1 MKRRF
6 LSGSVILPFLLLTLQ
21 SNAQKKTDRKKI
33 HEIAQTAKGHV
44 GMAMMSLEDGDTIT
58 LNGSDHFPMQ
68 SVFKL
73 PLAIAVLD
81 QVDKGKFSLDQVIHI
96 RKEDL
101 LPGTWSPIR
110 VKFPEGTDMKLSDI
124 LAYTVSQ
131 SDNNGCDLLF
141 RLVGGTAYVEQYIH
155 SLGVDSIA
163 IRATEEQASK
173 AWEVQYSNW
182 SSPVAM
188 LQLLKGVH
196 TGKYL
201 SKASNDFLLKI
212 MKETTTGPAR
222 MRGLLPKDAVVA
234 HKTGT
239 SDTNAD
245 GLTAATNDVGIVTL
259 PNGRHYAIAVFVSDT
274 KADTATREGVIA
286 QLTRLFWDGA
296 K

>member
-1 MKRRF
+1 MMKRI
-6 LSGSVILPFLLLTLQ
+6 LSGSVVLPFLLLTLQ
-21 SNAQKKTDRKKI
+21 SIAQKNTVRKKI
-33 HEIAQTAKGHV
+33 HDIAQTAHGHV

-58 LNGSDHFPMQ
+58 LNGKDRFPMQ

-73 PLAIAVLD
+73 PLALAVLD
-81 QVDKGKFSLDQVIHI
+81 QVDKGKFSLGQVIHI
-96 RKEDL
+96 YKEDL
-101 LPGTWSPIR
+101 LPNMWSPIR
-110 VKFPEGTDMKLSDI
+110 EKFPEGTDMKLSDI

-131 SDNNGCDLLF
+131 SDNSGCDLLF
-141 RLVGGTAYVEQYIH
+141 RLVGGTAYVEKYIH
-155 SLGVDSIA
+155 SLGIDSIA

-173 AWEVQYSNW
+173 AWGVQYTNW

-201 SKASNDFLLKI
+201 SKSSNDFLLKL
-212 MKETTTGPAR
+212 MTATTTGPKR
-222 MRGLLPKDAVVA
+222 MKGMLPEGAVVA

-245 GLTAATNDVGIVTL
+245 GITAATNDVGIVTL
-259 PNGRHYAIAVFVSDT
+259 PNGKHYGIVVFVSDT
-274 KADTATREGVIA
+274 KADTAIREGVIA

>member
-1 MKRRF
+1 MKRRI

-21 SNAQKKTDRKKI
+21 STAQKHVDRKKI
-33 HEIAQTAKGHV
+33 HDIAQTAHGHV

-58 LNGSDHFPMQ
+58 LNGNDRFPMQ

-81 QVDKGKFSLDQVIHI
+81 QVDKGKLSLNQVIHI
-96 RKEDL
+96 REKDL
-101 LPGTWSPIR
+101 LRNMWSPIR
-110 VKFPEGTDMKLSDI
+110 EKFPEGTDMKLSDI

-131 SDNNGCDLLF
+131 SDNSGCDLLF
-141 RLVGGTAYVEQYIH
+141 RLVGGTAYVDKYIH
-155 SLGVDSIA
+155 SLGIDSIA
-163 IRATEEQASK
+163 IKATEEQASK
-173 AWEVQYSNW
+173 AWNIQYTNW
-182 SSPVAM
+182 SSPIAM

-201 SKASNDFLLKI
+201 SKSTNEFLLKL
-212 MKETTTGPAR
+212 MTETTTGPKR
-222 MRGLLPKDAVVA
+222 MKGLLPENAVVA

-239 SDTNAD
+239 SDTNAA

-259 PNGRHYAIAVFVSDT
+259 PNGKHYAIAVFVSDT

-286 QLTRLFWDGA
+286 QLTRLFWDNA

>member
-1 MKRRF
+1 MKNCI
-6 LSGSVILPFLLLTLQ
+6 LSGSIILPFLLLTLQ
-21 SNAQKKTDRKKI
+21 SNAQKKADRKKI
-33 HEIAQTAKGHV
+33 QEIAQTAHGHV

-58 LNGSDHFPMQ
+58 LNGKDRFPMQ

-81 QVDKGKFSLDQVIHI
+81 QVDKGKFALDQVIHI

-101 LPGTWSPIR
+101 LPKMWSPMR
-110 VKFPEGTDMKLSDI
+110 EKFPEGTDMKLSDI

-131 SDNNGCDLLF
+131 SDNSGCDLLF
-141 RLVGGTAYVEQYIH
+141 RLVGGTTYVEEYIH

-163 IRATEEQASK
+163 IRATEEQAAK
-173 AWEVQYSNW
+173 AWEVQYTNW

-201 SKASNDFLLKI
+201 SKSSNDFLLKI
-212 MKETTTGPAR
+212 MKETTTGPGR
-222 MRGLLPKDAVVA
+222 MRGLLPKEAVVA

-239 SDTNAD
+239 SDTNTD
-245 GLTAATNDVGIVTL
+245 GVTAATNDVGIVTL
-259 PNGRHYAIAVFVSDT
+259 PNGKHYAIAVFVSDT
-274 KADTATREGVIA
+274 KANTATREAVIA
-286 QLTRLFWDGA
+286 QLTRLFWDDA

>member
-1 MKRRF
+1 M
-6 LSGSVILPFLLLTLQ
+6 ILPFLLFTLQ
-21 SNAQKKTDRKKI
+21 STAQKNADRKKI
-33 HEIAQTAKGHV
+33 HQIVQTVHGHV

-58 LNGSDHFPMQ
+58 LNGKDRFPMQ

-81 QVDKGKFSLDQVIHI
+81 QVDKGKFSIDQLIHI

-101 LPGTWSPIR
+101 LSNMWSPIR
-110 VKFPEGTDMKLSDI
+110 GKFPEGTDMKLSDI
-124 LAYTVSQ
+124 LGYTVSQ
-131 SDNNGCDLLF
+131 SDNSGCDLLF
-141 RLVGGTAYVEQYIH
+141 RLVGGTAYVDKYIH
-155 SLGVDSIA
+155 GLGIDSIA
-163 IRATEEQASK
+163 IRATEQQASK
-173 AWEVQYSNW
+173 GWEVQYTNW
-182 SSPVAM
+182 SSPIAM

-201 SKASNDFLLKI
+201 SKSSNDFLLKL
-212 MKETTTGPAR
+212 MTETTTGPER
-222 MRGLLPKDAVVA
+222 MKGLLPKDAVVA

-259 PNGRHYAIAVFVSDT
+259 PNGKHYAIVVFVSDT

-286 QLTRLFWDGA
+286 QLTRLFWDNA